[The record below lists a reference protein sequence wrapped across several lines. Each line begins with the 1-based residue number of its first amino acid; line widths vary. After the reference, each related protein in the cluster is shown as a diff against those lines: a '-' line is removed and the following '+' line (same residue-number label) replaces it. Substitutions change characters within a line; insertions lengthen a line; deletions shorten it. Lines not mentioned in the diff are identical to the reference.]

1 MSLLSGRG
9 VPVLMYH
16 WVNPDLGDR
25 LRLYGVTPGAFG
37 RQIRRLRAAGYRSAR
52 FPELLRHVAGGA
64 PLPPKSIVITLDDGY
79 RDNLE
84 YAGPILEEAGFTAT
98 IFLVTDRAGGIN
110 EWDLKHGDPP
120 RPLLDWAAAR
130 RLDGGVF
137 RFEPHSRT
145 HPELTTVDPAR
156 AREEITGAKKAME
169 DQLGRR
175 VSVFSYPHGSFH
187 LGLEAI
193 VREAGYDAAV
203 TDLQGL
209 NRRGTD
215 PFRIRRTMI
224 TSRDFL
230 APYAFKVLTG
240 FGVMGLGREMARRA
254 TLRPAAWEQAGFA

>member
-25 LRLYGVTPGAFG
+25 LRLYGVTPRAFA
-37 RQIRRLRAAGYRSAR
+37 RQVRGLRGAGYRSAD
-52 FPELLRHVAGGA
+52 FAELARHLSGEA
-64 PLPPKSIVITLDDGY
+64 PLPPKRIVITLDDGY
-79 RDNLE
+79 RDNVE
-84 YAGPILEEAGFTAT
+84 YAGPVLEEAGFTAT
-98 IFLVTDRAGGIN
+98 IFLVTDRAGGVN
-110 EWDLKHGDPP
+110 EWDLKHGDPA
-120 RPLLDWAAAR
+120 RPLLDWTEAR
-130 RLDGGVF
+130 KLDGGVF

-145 HPELTTVDPAR
+145 HPELTRVDPAR
-156 AREEITGAKKAME
+156 AREEIAGAKKKME
-169 DQLGRR
+169 DELGRP
-175 VSVFSYPHGSFH
+175 VSVFSYPHGEFH
-187 LGLEAI
+187 LGLETI
-193 VREAGYDAAV
+193 VREAGYRAAV

-215 PFRIRRTMI
+215 PFRIHRTMI

-254 TLRPAAWEQAGFA
+254 LGRPAAWEQAGFA